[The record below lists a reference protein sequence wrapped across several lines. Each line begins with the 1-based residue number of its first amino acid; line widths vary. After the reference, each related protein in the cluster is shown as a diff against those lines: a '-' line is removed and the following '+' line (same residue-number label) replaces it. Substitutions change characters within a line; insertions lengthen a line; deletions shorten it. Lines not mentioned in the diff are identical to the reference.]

1 MSEETYL
8 VTGASGQLGRLVIA
22 ALRERVAPGQ
32 ILGLVRRP
40 EDAAVLEAQGLGA
53 RLGDYDDADSLTAAF
68 AGIDRLLLISGSA
81 VGQRARQHG
90 NVVAAAKAA
99 GVGFIAYT
107 SILNAQGS
115 AMALAAE
122 HKATETM
129 IIESGIAHTFLRNGW
144 YSENLLASLAT
155 DLSLGKHFGA
165 AGEGRFST
173 APRHDYAEAAAVALA
188 GAGHAGKTYELAGD
202 ASVTLA
208 EFAALLSQ
216 AAGKTAAYVDMPEA
230 DYAAALIG
238 AGLPEGFAKILA
250 DSDAQAAKGALYDA
264 SHTLSALIGHP
275 TEPMAETIARALA

>member
-1 MSEETYL
+1 MSEQTYM
-8 VTGASGQLGRLVIA
+8 VTGANGQLGQLVIA
-22 ALRERVAPGQ
+22 ALRARVAPGQ
-32 ILGLVRRP
+32 IIGLVRRP
-40 EDAAVLEAQGLGA
+40 EDAAALEAQGIGA
-53 RLGDYDDADSLTAAF
+53 RLGDYEDVESLTAAF
-68 AGIDRLLLISGSA
+68 AGVDRLLLISGSA

-107 SILNAQGS
+107 SILNAQDS

-122 HKATETM
+122 HKITETA
-129 IIESGIAHTFLRNGW
+129 ILESGIAHAFLRNGW
-144 YSENLLASLAT
+144 YSENLLASLDT

-165 AGEGRFST
+165 AGAGRFST
-173 APRHDYAEAAAVALA
+173 APRHDYAEAAAVVLA
-188 GAGHAGKTYELAGD
+188 GSGHEGKTYELAGD
-202 ASVTLA
+202 ASVTLTD
-208 EFAALLSQ
+208 FAALLSQ
-216 AAGKTAAYVDMPEA
+216 AAGKPVAYVDMPEP

-250 DSDAQAAKGALYDA
+250 DSDAQAAQGALFDE